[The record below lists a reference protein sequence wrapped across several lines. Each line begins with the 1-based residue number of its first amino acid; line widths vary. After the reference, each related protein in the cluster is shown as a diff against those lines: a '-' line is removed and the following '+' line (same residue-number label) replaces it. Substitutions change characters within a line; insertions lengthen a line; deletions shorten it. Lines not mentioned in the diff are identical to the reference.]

1 MKTRHPFRWIER
13 TLWIAGIVL
22 LGWVGLVWA
31 DGQIYQIRAE
41 QRLDQALAS
50 RAATPTELP
59 RELPGD
65 DPAAASAGT
74 ADGAE
79 SVPGAFAEPAL
90 PDDLVGRLEIP
101 RLDLSVMVSEGT
113 SPAVL
118 RRGAGHLAAT
128 ALPGGHGNV
137 AIAAHRDRHF
147 RPLKDIA
154 PGDEV
159 LLTTLDGT
167 FRYRVSST
175 EVVDPDDVQVL
186 DPTDEPV
193 LTLLTCYPFYFVGNA
208 PHRFVVRALQVGWQP
223 PA

>member
-1 MKTRHPFRWIER
+1 MKTRQTLRWIER
-13 TLWIAGIVL
+13 TLWIAGVVL

-31 DGQIYQIRAE
+31 DGQIYQSRAE
-41 QRLDQALAS
+41 QRLEQALSS
-50 RAATPTELP
+50 RAAASSELP

-65 DPAAASAGT
+65 DPGAVGEDASPIP
-74 ADGAE
+74 E
-79 SVPGAFAEPAL
+79 SPDL
-90 PDDLVGRLEIP
+90 PDGLVGRLEIP
-101 RLDLSVMVSEGT
+101 RLDLSVIVSEGT
-113 SPAVL
+113 SASVL
-118 RRGAGHLAAT
+118 RRGAGHLTAT
-128 ALPGGHGNV
+128 PPPGNHGNV

-167 FRYRVSST
+167 FRYRVAWT
-175 EVVDPDDVQVL
+175 GVVDPTDVYVL

-193 LTLLTCYPFYFVGNA
+193 LTLLTCYPFYFVGHA
-208 PHRFVVRALQVGWQP
+208 PQRFVVRARQVGWQP